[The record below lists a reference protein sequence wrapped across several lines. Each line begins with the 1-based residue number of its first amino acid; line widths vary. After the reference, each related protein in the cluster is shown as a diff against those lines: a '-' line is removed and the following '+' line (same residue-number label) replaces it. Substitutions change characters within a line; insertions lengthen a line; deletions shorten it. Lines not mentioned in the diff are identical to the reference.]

1 MTNSTDSEFD
11 PRFDPAF
18 QPGFD
23 PARHAARSGEPVRS
37 PQPQQQARS
46 HPQTPPQAQ
55 PQIQPQTP
63 SADASPPAA
72 PTSTPRV
79 VAVDPLTPAQ
89 PARAAEPLAPAEVY
103 AAVRRVDP
111 YLVVLWVISAVL
123 VGTGIYSLR
132 LIGDRITALTASGD
146 FGGPGYYL
154 LQAFTIGAPMLVV
167 LGLATAVGTVFL
179 LAARS
184 RRVPPAE

>member
-23 PARHAARSGEPVRS
+23 PARHVARAPAPGRS
-37 PQPQQQARS
+37 SQKQQA
-46 HPQTPPQAQ
+46 PQNAQAAQSPLTDAATPAVP
-55 PQIQPQTP
+55 TP
-63 SADASPPAA
+63 
-72 PTSTPRV
+72 TPRV

-89 PARAAEPLAPAEVY
+89 PASAAEPIAPAEVY

-111 YLVVLWVISAVL
+111 YLVALWVISAVL
-123 VGTGIYSLR
+123 VGAGIYSLR
-132 LIGDRITALTASGD
+132 LIGDRITALTSSGD

-154 LQAFTIGAPMLVV
+154 LQAFTIGAPMLIV

-184 RRVPPAE
+184 RRPVPPAE

>member
-23 PARHAARSGEPVRS
+23 PARHEPRSATS
-37 PQPQQQARS
+37 PRAQSQQQ
-46 HPQTPPQAQ
+46 T
-55 PQIQPQTP
+55 
-63 SADASPPAA
+63 DAYQPAA
-72 PTSTPRV
+72 PTTPPHV

-89 PARAAEPLAPAEVY
+89 RAPSADTGALTEASEV
-103 AAVRRVDP
+103 VRRVDP

-123 VGTGIYSLR
+123 IGGGIYSLR
-132 LIGDRITALTASGD
+132 LIGDRITALSASGD

-167 LGLATAVGTVFL
+167 LGIATAVGTVFL
-179 LAARS
+179 VAARGRP
-184 RRVPPAE
+184 RRSTE

>member
-23 PARHAARSGEPVRS
+23 PARHVAQPTAPGRS
-37 PQPQQQARS
+37 PQKAPATQR
-46 HPQTPPQAQ
+46 AQ
-55 PQIQPQTP
+55 PAQSPLT
-63 SADASPPAA
+63 DASALAA
-72 PTSTPRV
+72 HTPTPRV
-79 VAVDPLTPAQ
+79 VAVDPLAPAQ
-89 PARAAEPLAPAEVY
+89 PASSAEPITTAEVY
-103 AAVRRVDP
+103 AAARRIDP
-111 YLVVLWVISAVL
+111 YLIALWVISAVL
-123 VGTGIYSLR
+123 IGAGIYSLR
-132 LIGDRITALTASGD
+132 LIGDRITALTSSGD

-154 LQAFTIGAPMLVV
+154 LQAFTIGAPMLIV

-179 LAARS
+179 LAARG

>member
-11 PRFDPAF
+11 PRFNPAF

-23 PARHAARSGEPVRS
+23 PARHVARQGTSARS
-37 PQPQQQARS
+37 PQPS
-46 HPQTPPQAQ
+46 PVEPVPLKTQ
-55 PQIQPQTP
+55 PT
-63 SADASPPAA
+63 DASPPATA
-72 PTSTPRV
+72 TPTPRV
-79 VAVDPLTPAQ
+79 VAVDPLTPPQ
-89 PARAAEPLAPAEVY
+89 PAAAAEPIAPAELY
-103 AAVRRVDP
+103 AAARRVDP
-111 YLVVLWVISAVL
+111 YLIALWVISAVL
-123 VGTGIYSLR
+123 IGGGIYSLR
-132 LIGDRITALTASGD
+132 LIGDRITALTSSGD

-184 RRVPPAE
+184 RRRTPPTE